1 MLRTERL
8 SAGYGM
14 FQALFDV
21 SFHVAPGE
29 VVALIGAN
37 GAGKSTLLRAIV
49 GSVPA
54 ARDSVTLDG
63 TPVGGCSEIERLHM
77 GIALV
82 PEGRR
87 LFPSLTVE
95 ENLLLAAGNGRP
107 GPWTVARLF
116 RELPALD
123 GLRRRPATALSGG
136 QQQLVALCRALAS
149 NPHYVLCDEVSLGLS
164 PVAVDAVYGLLAKV
178 RNEGVAMVLVEQNV
192 RRALGASHRYYCL
205 QKGRI
210 VLEGASRE
218 ADYGRVATAYFGV

>member
-21 SFHVAPGE
+21 SFAVAPGE

-49 GSVPA
+49 GSVSA

-63 TPVGGCSEIERLHM
+63 APVGGDTEIEQLRR

-95 ENLLLAAGNGRP
+95 ENLLLAARNGRP
-107 GPWTVARLF
+107 GPWTLARLA
-116 RELPALD
+116 RELPALE

-136 QQQLVALCRALAS
+136 QQQLVAMCRALAS
-149 NPHYVLCDEVSLGLS
+149 NPQYILCDEVSLGLS
-164 PVAVDAVYGLLAKV
+164 PLAVEAVYGLLAKV
-178 RNEGVAMVLVEQNV
+178 RAEGVAMVLVEQNV
-192 RRALGASHRYYCL
+192 RRALAASSRYYCM

-210 VLEGASRE
+210 VLEGSSRD